1 VERMSFREFV
11 EKSDVKITKEVS
23 KNLEISGIIHST
35 DDKSIIFENV
45 KESEN
50 KVVANVFASKEK
62 VAEYLGCKVK
72 DLVPKMINALENPSE
87 PELVETTDHEDQEID
102 LEKLPILT
110 HTKADGGP
118 YISSG
123 LIIVKDK
130 EFGQNVCF
138 HRGMVFEK
146 NKMSLRILERNTME
160 ILKKNGGEIKAAYC
174 IGCGAETLLAAA
186 MAPPLGVNEL
196 TIANTIK
203 PIKVVKAKT
212 FDAILP
218 ADAEL
223 IMEGALSINQRHAE
237 GPFVD
242 LTETPDI
249 VRQEP
254 VFIVEKIYARPN
266 YIWHALLPGG
276 FEHKV
281 LMGMP
286 REPTVFQ
293 EVKKAGIDIVDV
305 SVNPGGC
312 SWLHVLIKINKKS
325 DEDGKK
331 AIDAGMKGHT
341 SAKHFFVVDSDID
354 IYNPYEVEWAM
365 ATRFQA
371 DKDFYIFEGQ
381 KGSSL
386 DPSANPKTR
395 ETTKVGFDLTMPL
408 DKVKDMTKQPFPE
421 FKLDDYLE

>member
-1 VERMSFREFV
+1 MSFRDFV
-11 EKSDVKITKEVS
+11 ENEVDKKIKKEVS
-23 KNLEISGIIHST
+23 KNLEISGIVHST
-35 DDKSIIFENV
+35 GDEMILFENI

-50 KVVANVFASKEK
+50 KVVVNVFASKEK
-62 VAEYLGCKVK
+62 VAKYLGCEVK
-72 DLVPKMINALENPSE
+72 ELVPKMINALENPSE
-87 PELVETTDHEDQEID
+87 PELIEQTNHEEYEIN

-118 YISSG
+118 YVSSG
-123 LIIVKDK
+123 LVIVHDK
-130 EFGQNVCF
+130 EVGQNICF
-138 HRGMVFEK
+138 HRGMVFDK
-146 NKMSLRILERNTME
+146 NKFAFRILDRNTME
-160 ILKKNGGEIKAAYC
+160 ILKKNNGEIKAAYC
-174 IGCGAETLLAAA
+174 IGCGVETLLAAA
-186 MAPPLGVNEL
+186 MAPPIGVNEL
-196 TIANTIK
+196 TIANTLKKIQ
-203 PIKVVKAKT
+203 VVKAKT

-218 ADAEL
+218 ADAEV
-223 IMEGALSINQRHAE
+223 IMEGTLSINKKHNE

-242 LTETPDI
+242 LTETLDI

-254 VFIVEKIYARPN
+254 TFTVEKIYILPN
-266 YIWHALLPGG
+266 YIYHGLLPGG
-276 FEHKV
+276 FEHKI

-286 REPTVFQ
+286 REPTIFQ
-293 EVKKAGIDIVDV
+293 EVKKAGIDVVDV

-371 DKDFYIFEGQ
+371 DKDLYIFEGQ

-395 ETTKVGFDLTMPL
+395 ETTKAGFDLTMPL
-408 DKVKDMTKQPFPE
+408 NKVKDMTKQPFPE